1 MNKDLEAQ
9 LSTLEMY
16 PVSAKKGKICKGKPS
31 FKKTFERRRLVLLIG
46 LEDSKKIR
54 NFVAK
59 KNVWKIAY
67 SDIAIEVQENGAI
80 EDWQTFQQETNNLFY
95 RRVKSALKKGVAVVE
110 KNFRNLETRIGFL
123 EVASLSGSI
132 ESILL
137 VNKKRLK
144 KDSYLHQQHEKDL
157 LRIGVDKVYYI

>member
-1 MNKDLEAQ
+1 MEKQLEAQ
-9 LSTLEMY
+9 MSTLDMY
-16 PVSAKKGKICKGKPS
+16 PVSAKRGKIYKRKPS
-31 FKKTFERRRLVLLIG
+31 FKKMSERKRLVLLIG

-59 KNVWKIAY
+59 KNVWKIDY
-67 SDIAIEVQENGAI
+67 SDIAVEVQGDEAI

-95 RRVKSALKKGVAVVE
+95 SRVQSALGKGVAVVE

-123 EVASLSGSI
+123 EAASMSGSI

-137 VNKKRLK
+137 VNKKWLK

-157 LRIGVDKVYYI
+157 LRVGVDQVYYI

>member
-1 MNKDLEAQ
+1 MNKELDAQ

-16 PVSAKKGKICKGKPS
+16 PVSAKKGKVCKGKPS
-31 FKKTFERRRLVLLIG
+31 FKKMSERKRIVLLIG
-46 LEDSKKIR
+46 LEDSKKVR

-59 KNVWKIAY
+59 KNVWKIDY
-67 SDIAIEVQENGAI
+67 SDIAVEVQGDEAI
-80 EDWQTFQQETNNLFY
+80 ADWQMFQQETNNLFY
-95 RRVKSALKKGVAVVE
+95 TRVKSALEKGIAVVE

-137 VNKKRLK
+137 VNKKWLK
-144 KDSYLHQQHEKDL
+144 KDSYLRQQHEKDL
-157 LRIGVDKVYYI
+157 LRVGVDKVYYI